1 MIDLGVQ
8 QNIIEKSGSWFSYKT
23 ERIGQGREN
32 ARQFLKDNPD
42 IRENVD
48 RELRKSLG
56 LIKDPVNGAASL
68 AGANGSAPSASPVPP
83 TSGPRP
89 APPVA
94 PRGR

>member
-8 QNIIEKSGSWFSYKT
+8 HNVIEKSGSWFSYKS

-42 IRENVD
+42 IRQTID
-48 RELRKSLG
+48 TELRKALG
-56 LIKDPVNGAASL
+56 LIKPEPVVNSAAAAGGGA
-68 AGANGSAPSASPVPP
+68 PVQQQP
-83 TSGPRP
+83 GPRP
-89 APPVA
+89 APALA